1 MVAGKMNKLQNPMV
15 RVGLGTMMF
24 GWKVPLQEAS
34 AILERCMSVGIGV
47 IDTSPSYG
55 NGLSETIT
63 GMALQ
68 KLDRNL
74 ITLATKFYLEELPP
88 GQLEAAIRSGL
99 EGSLERLRVDRIDY
113 FTLHNDLN
121 LPDFAALAGIIDKLK
136 SEELI
141 REFHISNFSSRSIL
155 AVLASPRLLDAID
168 GIHVRHNLLFRDDP
182 LWRLHGQRSLNTISF
197 SPLCEG
203 LLTGKYRARSDG
215 SRPGGRLI
223 EATRHRDYYDNLL
236 KDETAV
242 KIEALVRVSGDK
254 GLTLDEYAYQWV
266 LERGQIDTMLMG
278 ISSLAQFDLAVKKIG
293 KLQ

>member
-1 MVAGKMNKLQNPMV
+1 MV

-99 EGSLERLRVDRIDY
+99 
-113 FTLHNDLN
+113 
-121 LPDFAALAGIIDKLK
+121 
-136 SEELI
+136 
-141 REFHISNFSSRSIL
+141 
-155 AVLASPRLLDAID
+155 
-168 GIHVRHNLLFRDDP
+168 
-182 LWRLHGQRSLNTISF
+182 
-197 SPLCEG
+197 
-203 LLTGKYRARSDG
+203 LTRARSTASSGLDG
-215 SRPGGRLI
+215 RPGKGGGGWRSVG
-223 EATRHRDYYDNLL
+223 ASPTR
-236 KDETAV
+236 A
-242 KIEALVRVSGDK
+242 
-254 GLTLDEYAYQWV
+254 
-266 LERGQIDTMLMG
+266 M
-278 ISSLAQFDLAVKKIG
+278 
-293 KLQ
+293 